1 MMRMVVITTV
11 LLLGVT
17 AVAGASPTGARSSD
31 VSFCAASK
39 NVASYLANVSKEL
52 SSRPTPARLKAEFGA
67 IRSAE
72 PSLKSSAPANLKPH
86 VVKVLALADT
96 IAARLA
102 KAKWNLAG
110 LLSSASTLEVQAVE
124 AAPSILALNSYYR
137 TTCKFHV

>member
-1 MMRMVVITTV
+1 MIVITTV

-17 AVAGASPTGARSSD
+17 AGAGASPTGARSSD
-31 VSFCAASK
+31 GSFCAASK
-39 NVASYLANVSKEL
+39 NVAGYLTNVSTEL
-52 SSRPTPARLKAEFGA
+52 SSAPTPAKLKAEFAA

-86 VVKVLALADT
+86 VVKVLAFADT

-102 KAKWNLAG
+102 KAKWKLAG
-110 LLSSASTLEVQAVE
+110 LLSSASTLEVQVVKV
-124 AAPSILALNSYYR
+124 APSISALNSYYR